1 MDYSKLEEIL
11 HYQFHNKELLDTAFT
26 HKSYVNES
34 HTVCESYERLEF
46 LGDSILEF
54 VSSDVLYR
62 VKKQMVKSNE
72 RYAAQAM
79 YRSFFF
85 G

>member
-54 VSSDVLYR
+54 VSSMFYIINIQIIQKVSL
-62 VKKQMVKSNE
+62 QNS
-72 RYAAQAM
+72 
-79 YRSFFF
+79 
-85 G
+85 